1 MYTITY
7 LKIKTIH
14 KFPMC
19 LVSIS
24 KKMISDLNIF
34 MKTSPSQESISS
46 DSKYSTK
53 TISHGLIY
61 PIPMLKYPPLKIK
74 SWSKHQE
81 SHGKLKEPQKNLTNH
96 IKTKLWTHQLIKI
109 QLITT
114 KYSHLKADHNLNS
127 RNHQLNKNNL
137 KSWHKVSI

>member
-1 MYTITY
+1 MY
-7 LKIKTIH
+7 LKIRTIH
-14 KFPMC
+14 KCPMC
-19 LVSIS
+19 LASIS

-34 MKTSPSQESISS
+34 MKTSPLQESISS
-46 DSKYSTK
+46 DSKSSTK
-53 TISHGLIY
+53 TISLGLTY

-81 SHGKLKEPQKNLTNH
+81 SHGKLKEPQKNLTNLT
-96 IKTKLWTHQLIKI
+96 KTKLWTHLLIKT
-109 QLITT
+109 QLITI

-127 RNHQLNKNNL
+127 RNHQLNKNNQ